1 MIVQKCSETV
11 SFQLIELLKSSGRT
25 NFAEKGTFLFSE
37 GQPAKEMYIIRNGK
51 IMISKVNS
59 DGKELGLR
67 LCQANDMVG
76 ELTLFTENPTYFFN
90 AKVLENTEVAAID
103 IETLEQELFQNSKL
117 AMEYL
122 KWMND
127 HFRRTITKFRDLVLL
142 GKKGALYST
151 LIRLCNSYG
160 ILQEDGIFINLQLS
174 SQELANLCGIA
185 RETVSRMLTDLRDLG
200 IISVKRKR
208 ITVHHLQ
215 YLKSEIHCENCP
227 VEFCNIK

>member
-1 MIVQKCSETV
+1 MIVQKCSDPV
-11 SFQLIELLKSSGRT
+11 SFQLNELLNSSGQNR
-25 NFAEKGTFLFSE
+25 FAEKRTFLFSE
-37 GQPAKEMYIIRNGK
+37 GQPAKEMYIIRYGK

-76 ELTLFTENPTYFFN
+76 ELTLFTNKPTYFFN
-90 AKVLENTEVAAID
+90 AKVLENTEVAVID
-103 IETLEQELFQNSKL
+103 IDTLEKELFHNSKL
-117 AMEYL
+117 AIEYL

-160 ILQEDGIFINLQLS
+160 VTQEDGIFINLNLS

-185 RETVSRMLTDLRDLG
+185 IETVSRMLTDLRDLG
-200 IISVKRKR
+200 VITVKRKF
-208 ITVHHLQ
+208 ITIHNLQ
-215 YLKSEIHCENCP
+215 YLRNEIHCENCP

>member
-1 MIVQKCSETV
+1 MIVQKYSETV
-11 SFQLIELLKSSGRT
+11 SFQLNELLKSSGRT
-25 NFAEKGTFLFSE
+25 IFAEKGTFLFSE

-67 LCQANDMVG
+67 LCQTNDMVG

-160 ILQEDGIFINLQLS
+160 ILQEDGIFIHLQLS

-200 IISVKRKR
+200 IISVKRKM
-208 ITVHHLQ
+208 ITVHHVQ
-215 YLKSEIHCENCP
+215 YLKNEIHCENCP